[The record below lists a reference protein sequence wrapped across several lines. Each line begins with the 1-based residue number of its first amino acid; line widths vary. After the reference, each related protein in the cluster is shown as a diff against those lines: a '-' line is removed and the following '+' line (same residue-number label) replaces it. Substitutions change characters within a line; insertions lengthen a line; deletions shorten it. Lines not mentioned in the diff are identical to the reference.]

1 MQSWV
6 GLVWVAVRIC
16 LPWCCSIPVTQP
28 PAALPCCFCLPFA
41 RGAVAA
47 SLVPCSWN
55 AFSMPS
61 PGPAQPASPF
71 SQFPRHE
78 AAVRGSQAV
87 CSLSWGLALP
97 LLLQA
102 LASHGTGA
110 PISPPQPCSLRQ
122 RRLMERGQAQQR
134 GAKNFLCFQPPPSF
148 FFFSFPLTI
157 SHSLFYIKP
166 ALAWLDCSAPLVSL
180 PLWVSGAVAEG
191 RVRLSHLPSFQGR
204 GSVGEIKSLM
214 LLTDAFPL
222 CW

>member
-6 GLVWVAVRIC
+6 GLVWVVVRIC

-55 AFSMPS
+55 SFSMPS

-87 CSLSWGLALP
+87 CSQSWGLALP

-110 PISPPQPCSLRQ
+110 PISPPQPHSLRQ

-148 FFFSFPLTI
+148 FFFFLFLLQFPTPFSILN
-157 SHSLFYIKP
+157 
-166 ALAWLDCSAPLVSL
+166 
-180 PLWVSGAVAEG
+180 PLWLGWIAQLLWFRCPFG
-191 RVRLSHLPSFQGR
+191 FLVRWPKG
-204 GSVGEIKSLM
+204 G
-214 LLTDAFPL
+214 
-222 CW
+222 